1 MIVCF
6 AEFVGL
12 RHAHAPT
19 GANVKNF
26 SLSADGVLF
35 VLLEKGKRP
44 TFSLSERKS
53 CKKKQTSLLL
63 DLLANVE
70 ALSTKARSLFANAYL
85 KVHSLLGERNF
96 AVHGSLS
103 L

>member
-1 MIVCF
+1 MEVIVCF

-44 TFSLSERKS
+44 TFSLSERKRLIYIHEKS
-53 CKKKQTSLLL
+53 VRRKFFSVQSIPWI
-63 DLLANVE
+63 V
-70 ALSTKARSLFANAYL
+70 
-85 KVHSLLGERNF
+85 
-96 AVHGSLS
+96 
-103 L
+103 